1 MSIRCFVAIEIEDQ
15 RTLAEVLKV
24 KHSLEYLDLD
34 IKPVGDIDIHLT
46 IRFLG
51 HISPSTVEI
60 MKSILQNIGQTMSKF
75 EIEIHGLGAFPS
87 ISKPRV
93 IWVGLS
99 KGSEYLHHIRKTID
113 NEIRRRNLRDVF
125 EDQHEFS
132 PHITLARIRS
142 LKNIHLFYELYK
154 QYSDYKFGSS
164 TVTKIKLKQ
173 SILTPQGPIY
183 KDLFITDLR

>member
-1 MSIRCFVAIEIEDQ
+1 MSIRCFVAIEIENQ
-15 RTLAEVLKV
+15 RTLTEVLKV
-24 KHSLEYLDLD
+24 KHSLEDLDLD
-34 IKPVGDIDIHLT
+34 IKPVEDTDIHLT

-51 HISPSTVEI
+51 HISTSTVEI
-60 MKSILQNIGQTMSKF
+60 MKNILQNIGQTMSKF
-75 EIEIHGLGAFPS
+75 EIEIQGLGAFPS

-93 IWVGLS
+93 IWVGLG
-99 KGSEYLHHIRKTID
+99 KGSEYLHDIRRIID

-132 PHITLARIRS
+132 PHITLARVRS
-142 LKNIHLFYELYK
+142 LKNINLFYELYR
-154 QYSDYKFGSS
+154 QYNDYKFGLS

>member
-1 MSIRCFVAIEIEDQ
+1 
-15 RTLAEVLKV
+15 VLKV
-24 KHSLEYLDLD
+24 KHSLEDLDLD
-34 IKPVGDIDIHLT
+34 IKPVEDTDIHLT

-51 HISPSTVEI
+51 HISTSTVEI
-60 MKSILQNIGQTMSKF
+60 MKNILQNIGQTMSKF
-75 EIEIHGLGAFPS
+75 EIEIQGLGAFPS

-93 IWVGLS
+93 IWVGLG
-99 KGSEYLHHIRKTID
+99 KGSEYLHDIRRIID

-132 PHITLARIRS
+132 PHITLARVRS
-142 LKNIHLFYELYK
+142 LKNINLFYELYR
-154 QYSDYKFGSS
+154 QYNDYKFGLS